1 MADLLVFQNP
11 VFRAFAISAS
21 ALVLK
26 VLAMGP
32 LTARHR
38 FRTNTFAN
46 PEDTKRTKG
55 AVAVNNDVERVRRAH
70 LNDLENIPIFLA
82 IAFVYV
88 LTDPSPVMA
97 SSLFYTFVGARI
109 IHTISYLNELQPWRA
124 LAYFAGVV
132 STVVIAIQIL
142 LKAFEKS

>member
-1 MADLLVFQNP
+1 MANLLVLQNP
-11 VFRAFAISAS
+11 VFRAFAISTS

-38 FRTNTFAN
+38 FKNNTFAN
-46 PEDTKRTKG
+46 PEDAKTTKG
-55 AVAVNNDVERVRRAH
+55 VVAVNADVERVRRAH

-88 LTDPSPVMA
+88 LIDPSPTTA
-97 SSLFYTFVGARI
+97 TYLFYTFVGARF
-109 IHTISYLNELQPWRA
+109 IHTVSYLNELQPWRA
-124 LAYFAGVV
+124 LAYFAGVI
-132 STVVIAIQIL
+132 STVVMAIQIL
-142 LKAFEKS
+142 LKAF